1 MYHDV
6 TMQWLNYHHLLYFWT
21 VAKEGSITQ
30 ACEKLLL
37 AQPTVSAQLR
47 DLEQSLG
54 EKLFEREGRGL
65 RLTDTGRLVLQYAD
79 EIFSLGKE
87 MTDTLRGRPTGRPL
101 RLAVGIA
108 DVLPKLVSFRLLQPA
123 LKLATPVRIQCREDK
138 PERLLAE
145 LSIHNLDIVLSDAPI
160 PPSIRVRAFSHLL
173 GECGVTF
180 MGTAELAK
188 RFRSGFPKSLH
199 GSPLLWP
206 TENTALRR
214 AFEQWFDSLGIQP
227 EIQAEFEDS
236 ALLKVFGQ
244 EGVGIFAVPSA
255 VEEEVRRQYRVQVV
269 GRTDD
274 VKERFY
280 AISPERKL
288 KHPAVVAI
296 SESARQSLF

>member
-1 MYHDV
+1 MYDSA
-6 TMQWLNYHHLLYFWT
+6 MQWINYHHLFYFWT
-21 VAKEGSITQ
+21 IAKEGSITR
-30 ACEKLLL
+30 ACEKLRL

-47 DLEQSLG
+47 DLEHSLG
-54 EKLFEREGRGL
+54 EKLFDREGRGL
-65 RLTDTGRLVLQYAD
+65 RITDSGKLVLQYAD

-87 MTDTLRGRPTGRPL
+87 MTDSLRGRPTGRPL

-108 DVLPKLVSFRLLQPA
+108 DVLPKLVTFRLLKPA
-123 LKLATPVRIQCREDK
+123 LELGTPVRIQCREDK

-145 LSIHNLDIVLSDAPI
+145 LSIHNLDIVLSDAPV
-160 PPSIRVRAFSHLL
+160 PSSIRVRAFSHLL

-180 MGTAELAK
+180 VGVSELAK
-188 RFRSGFPKSLH
+188 RYQRGFPKSLH
-199 GSPLLWP
+199 GAPLLWP
-206 TENTALRR
+206 TENTALRH
-214 AFEQWFDSLGIQP
+214 ALDQWFDSLEIRP

-244 EGVGIFAVPSA
+244 QGVGLFAVPSV
-255 VEEEVRRQYRVQVV
+255 VEEEVRRQYNVQAV
-269 GRTDD
+269 GCTDE